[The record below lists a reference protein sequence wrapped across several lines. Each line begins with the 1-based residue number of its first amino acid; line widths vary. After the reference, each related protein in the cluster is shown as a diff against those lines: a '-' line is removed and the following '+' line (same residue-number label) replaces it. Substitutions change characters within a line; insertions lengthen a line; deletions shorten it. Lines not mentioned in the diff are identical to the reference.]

1 MAERKDLRV
10 TMPSLRIARERQR
23 IERALMMLCN
33 GGEPHPLAVSCV
45 TGDQKAFC

>member
-1 MAERKDLRV
+1 
-10 TMPSLRIARERQR
+10 MPAMVDQH
-23 IERALMMLCN
+23 AVDVVMLCN